1 MKGDS
6 DLYAEIG
13 RILARGERAVLA
25 TVVRTRGSTPRKAG
39 AKMLVRADGSCVGT
53 ICGGCVEAEVYARAV
68 ELFNHAKPEL
78 LSYSL
83 NDDAAAEYG
92 LRCGGVME
100 VYLERLL
107 PRFELWIFGAGHIG
121 RAVHAIVRSLDFNV
135 HVVDDHPGFASTE
148 HFPGA
153 EIHCVSFEEGA
164 ALVRDGK
171 HVAALIATRGHL
183 QDATVFNALV
193 PRELGYL
200 GLVASWKRLL
210 EFYRPLLQSGVPLEK
225 LRAIHAPVGL
235 DIGSE
240 SPEEIAVAVVAE
252 LLAAFKGGEKGSLAA
267 QFWNSGAAAKLSTTE
282 PG

>member
-39 AKMLVRADGSCVGT
+39 AKLLVRQDGSCVGT

-107 PRFELWIFGAGHIG
+107 PRFELWLFGAGHIN
-121 RAVHAIVRSLDFNV
+121 RAVHAIVRSLDFSV
-135 HVVDDHPGFASTE
+135 HVVDDHPGFASSE

-153 EIHCVSFEEGA
+153 EIHCVPFEEGA

-171 HVAALIATRGHL
+171 HIAALIATRGHL
-183 QDATVFNALV
+183 QDATVFDVLV
-193 PRELGYL
+193 RRELGYL

-210 EFYRPLLQSGVPLEK
+210 EFYRPLLQSGFPLEK
-225 LRAIHAPVGL
+225 LRSIHAPVGL

-240 SPEEIAVAVVAE
+240 SPEEIAVAAVAE
-252 LLAAFKGGEKGSLAA
+252 LLAAFKGGEKGSLAT
-267 QFWNSGAAAKLSTTE
+267 QFWNSAAAAKLTSTNSD
-282 PG
+282 